1 MYVLST
7 EPCTSKVSKVVHTY
21 SPRQQVDG
29 QRNTDDDTAPAP
41 TQLDL
46 DADDTDEDV
55 VDSSDGPPRGRY
67 GRRYDPPDTAVVIVD
82 QPSGITERTQSV
94 TGHDRQISVTSGVVG
109 ISRTRHS
116 GPPLSVDVLLLVV
129 LPLLTLLQCTMTA
142 LWWTVSCSPLT
153 AQSLPV
159 S

>member
-1 MYVLST
+1 MTTLT
-7 EPCTSKVSKVVHTY
+7 RTS
-21 SPRQQVDG
+21 
-29 QRNTDDDTAPAP
+29 P

-46 DADDTDEDV
+46 DDDDTDEDV

-142 LWWTVSCSPLT
+142 LWTVSCSPLS